1 MVSYVPFWLM
11 SNRNFKLPKF
21 QNLIEEKKN
30 HAQNVIK
37 INITNQNILQK
48 NIKDGYICSRHAKEN
63 LHV

>member
-1 MVSYVPFWLM
+1 M

-37 INITNQNILQK
+37 RNITNQNILQK